1 MSLNNNNINNQQAS
15 QNIHKSLYQDQRE
28 QQDVEEEDEL
38 NVFSLKR
45 HLHFGAIVYLKPAYY
60 QQNNLLFSNGFVDE
74 DIFLS
79 HDSTINEANLIN
91 DCLFTIVPV
100 SSIAEYFSQL
110 EEMFDPIYNLNTSQ
124 QQQLN
129 CVNQIL
135 DDFQCQVKNSQEKSM
150 KYQCTPLQYNQAFQL
165 EHLKTKKYFTFDPK
179 KNFKMEQDSIIAYL
193 SDTPSVYSRLRVQPC
208 YSYQNEKDKY
218 IMYDTDC
225 YITAYNQYDQ
235 KEALGVAIED
245 QLQGNIL
252 FPTLNNHKIYLKD
265 SIQVQLDHNEDD
277 YQIIPKQ
284 IYMSME
290 RKSKMRVLLYR
301 EGLQAKKLYFGDIIW
316 MIYNELK
323 NCIAFSAEKQE
334 NNEDTIYFEQ
344 SDSNQKYNNSVG
356 LWKIEGIDPL
366 NGKEIS
372 YRQIIR
378 FQNINTGYY
387 LAYNDDNSLSSSNR
401 IVMEKQKT
409 SASCFFLEAV
419 DQPSSTK
426 PVFQNSFFQIFHSNT
441 KRILGKEPVQQNLE
455 YQEISYRPVLKE
467 NQCQEDVFRFT
478 IANDVEIWECQYL
491 KSCKPQLKIGLNL
504 LIKKQEQEQ
513 ECNNK
518 IQHINEFYKSQEEL
532 QLNQNEKII
541 LAQLINGL
549 ILLQRFCFD
558 GDIDLNSIYNQS
570 SENAYMFNQNFG
582 SDFERTFKR
591 QKLLREQGYMD
602 LLSKIIEN
610 CFNSKEQLN
619 EILLLNQ
626 QQILEEVQTS
636 QQNILYGR
644 QSNQF
649 SFQNIQV
656 AVNRNSMRPLIRQH
670 TPTYPAQTKIDKKQ
684 ALIDQLS
691 ESKFQNEL
699 TKIYKQQE
707 SNYREMKQ
715 KETDYFL
722 KEKIKIC
729 NLCYELIQNL
739 CQDNHENSEQCVKH
753 FTVFKNQIG
762 YIQNATKCLIQ
773 ILSSNEKLLSLIYK
787 QSYEI
792 NLPNLKTNSPIL
804 SRTTGSQDLYLRKKG
819 SLTSEFNSNQ
829 RLGSFNNSLNDK
841 MISISKLMSQKSNSD
856 YKKNNLIHFIIN
868 RYQQVVELLL
878 NAQST
883 KKKKKNLKSQT
894 SIHTSSL
901 TGTNEYFDEF
911 LDILNTFCCYKE
923 EGITINQQLIKNL
936 LQKFFGYRE
945 ENPKWRIYSRLIIP
959 IKIEKNN
966 GDDFLMVGL
975 EKHDKFEWI
984 EFSELFSVSTPTYLL
999 LEKTPKQTE
1008 QLINYFEKQLILF
1021 SNLCYGRNYS
1031 IKNFLIKYFYDK
1043 ILIKYVWN
1051 LDIHMKIRAAL
1062 LRILL
1067 HLHINSKPRT
1077 VLIIPMLT
1085 KVFEQSPQVQKAFLN
1100 SPKASSNYFKNE
1112 DVKSMYEKITNTINS
1127 YKKKKI
1133 VNKTFNE
1140 PPNPLEQ
1147 SDKSINLD
1155 KPLIKEQTEYID
1167 SQSEVSAKKQEIE
1180 LTDIKDSY
1188 HLRESY
1194 GLEESLEYQPEII
1207 EDFLQIKDSLDEQ
1220 SLEIISKSVQSY
1232 FQNEKLTLQYCDE
1245 MTLNMVLTVRKLI
1258 SFNFFEKQIEQ
1269 YKEAIQNSINFSNV
1283 VSNSKNSK
1291 SGSFQFEGK
1300 TIKRQLNSQQTQI
1313 FRQIKSPFR
1322 ILMENIIRLLQSS
1335 LIEEKYIYDIDSQ
1348 DIEDN
1353 DNPIQYL
1360 KNRLTMMQQETI
1372 KQREKSTTIQIEQ
1385 NLFFNQMPNNMFNI
1399 LLPFNFK
1406 RDPTNKTTANFEGQ
1420 LQQKGICDKNESGF
1434 QVKTF
1439 RRHENK
1445 ILKIIYKKIQEV
1457 ESSRRS
1463 QKEEGDEIN
1472 RIKNLSFTNRVQG
1485 IIKLKQ
1491 PDIVQ
1496 QIKVN
1501 LLRTLIYYQEL
1512 REDYYIEQMVQFIY
1526 QVSQKYPYFL
1536 ENEQRITLMIEES
1549 LEDHLPPV
1557 MQTSFNINNQKNSNF
1572 AKKKQKEQRKES
1584 VLSNNLQS
1592 RYFSKFQSQI
1602 PQKFTINPNT
1612 FSQYNNKNTANFN
1625 QEQPQNLFKPAFSY
1639 KRQRPSNIE
1648 IPYDN
1653 YNVGNLNF
1661 QILEDFDNL
1670 YNRPILPILIQ
1681 LFYKED
1687 DYTLNFLILKLIFK
1701 CFNQRAL
1708 IFKQLKH
1715 LQILTNKDEVQAF
1728 NSIKSKSTQLN
1739 FDCEQSEIW
1748 LKAPEKIA
1756 DPKFE
1761 YKFVIHRVINN
1772 IQSFI
1777 TFCDPNNNPDKENIN
1792 YLKGKINEISL
1803 GRQII
1808 LRNLRT
1814 YETVINLIKES
1825 EYIVKELTEDQR
1837 NKCLLTKMIET
1848 CYKFLKIFIQNNNI
1862 KNKKILE
1869 NYLDLFLDQQKDCIE
1884 LGQTSLI
1891 CELYRNNHKLIYSL
1905 RDDIIQQFLWKITDD
1920 QKKGGHD
1927 PIYLEFFEIILFYR
1941 CKPVKQNFEK
1951 FLNAIIEKYSYDIK
1965 NLLFLVEIFTP
1976 SKQSRDNQE
1985 TKTAHLLQTPLPS
1998 IIENFVENK
2007 FPNTPENSNKKFPQF
2022 QERDQPQKEIKNIP
2036 LKQEVN
2042 LNQNQDNNHIENNNK
2057 NTHENQNNNNNNNNT
2072 NKSPQNQDNIALKN
2086 LFFEFQGTKNLNESI
2101 YEPAEKEGEINSPKV
2116 QQNKFNYKLSQLSDS
2131 EQDSEIENDELNR
2144 QQNLIQNNI
2153 NQKENKQYEQAEQI
2167 GQENAQNKQIYSN
2180 SLENNQKIKLNT
2192 QFIFDMKDAKSVRD
2206 VPVAYQIKI
2215 LNLIGQ
2221 LFENLSEK
2229 HQILQ
2234 IIMSKALSMKYIM
2247 ELLNRKDIFSLNCR
2261 QRSTHKYILNTIL
2274 KQSLLKLACLVW
2286 LKQDKTYQEIRNDY
2300 FVINFI
2306 KIETQKLKN
2315 ITQTDIDHFKY
2326 NKRTC
2331 LAYRLN
2337 LNIQKGRSEQE
2348 KSTELTKQKEN
2359 NFLQQQQQLNV
2370 DLHIPYQF
2378 QVREREITFQNIQES
2393 KSNQSIKK
2401 TQHFDGKM
2409 MDDEIQAKILCDQY
2423 FNIQQ
2428 AFDSNYFSYIFGV
2441 VLPIISFIQKN
2452 KYSFTASYIQGV
2464 NNVIPGVF
2472 EKDEEMQVI
2481 AEFVATFL
2489 HFFSTFIN
2497 ENNLNELNLYQF
2509 NSIKEF
2515 ARQTQVS
2522 LISNQSSSQIEKKIL
2537 ERIQE
2542 ENSKNNQFDPQFQSN
2557 NDEDIE
2563 FIIDLPIQDILDQR
2577 TLKYNDDVEKNWR
2590 SICINLLINEKIKQQ
2605 FIEPE
2610 IDKLTQAF
2618 LSFSENQLNQQN
2630 ENQKLQKISYNHLDI
2645 LIRKFMYFIKATLDK
2660 NFDNSNF
2667 LKDEIPQSRSIVIT
2681 LIQLLIDII
2690 KKRSNGEFNKEEQSL
2705 IQHQFQEQENLNT
2718 LISILCNE
2726 QTHPSIFIALINLAI
2741 ELLGGGNK
2749 KIQDGFYEYFLKN
2762 SESENFFYKV
2772 YSHLSQEIS
2781 NIRREISLNER
2792 IKFANKKIQYCY
2804 KNRHFNQTT
2813 RILRFLQLLTEN
2825 HNQNLQNYMHTQT
2838 GSRTSYDLINII
2850 VQLVETLVENIN
2862 QNNYDKLVQC
2872 FDTLT
2877 EFIQGPCKENQ
2888 IALCE
2893 GRFIEIATK
2902 LLKIKNHEI
2911 QKEKVQ
2917 NIATKNIFVSQQS
2930 LNQENALT
2938 QSKILA
2944 CVKLNYY
2951 DNLIISYLQKISP
2964 KFSNHMKLTLQ
2975 ANGKYQEDWMVSR
2988 LQYKC
2993 LITIESILE
3002 GNIDYRNMQKLLKVM
3017 PISAI
3022 TDKIIAIYKN
3032 YKSLYGNNYNSEAFN
3047 HVEISTN
3054 LYDYQNE
3061 NLFMA
3066 NTCLIIESGFKLYS
3080 IFRKVIEYFQYKQ
3093 SSLFYLQQHPNNNDG
3108 SSYDQTLQQ
3117 IEFHRQLNELNQETI
3132 DDIQKILNLET
3143 ERFKKNTFAY
3153 SLFND
3158 KNEGQCHKITLS
3170 ESDIKQDT
3178 SQFIQSLVFFINHS
3192 GFVEISFDGRIQQ
3205 VYFPILPYCECLTK
3219 DDIKQLVDNID
3230 RTSQRTKQVD
3240 LMVKSQKII
3249 ASMKQ
3254 EYKIRT
3260 KLKSFVMGDLFNKLN
3275 IKTSKLRILSSYL
3288 SFFQNL
3294 IFLGTTS
3301 EDHQFYLFPTFLSL
3315 NVMSHQA
3322 FVKFLF
3328 YVQIIFE
3335 FMQIVIYLLIF
3346 GFYASKFIPLIN
3358 QNANQ
3363 FIKKQNLSNTIVKNY
3378 LYKIKFF
3385 ISDVQLIYRLVFLV
3399 IAVLGIFNFAF
3410 IALLLLDF
3418 FIRNPLLRNVFKA
3431 VWVPRKQL
3439 FYTMVVYL
3447 LLQYFFAILGY
3458 FTIYDQLTA
3467 GNDVNLCDDLWQCFS
3482 MIVDMTFK
3490 NDGGFV
3496 GILNRQQSDYQGW
3509 SLNYRAVYD
3518 FMYAFFV
3525 SLLLIETL
3533 SGIIIDTFASLR
3545 EQQEEKNY
3553 DILNYC
3559 IICGQDRQSYDKIQ
3573 LAKGFTHHSK
3583 YIHNIWHYVYYIA
3596 YIGDKEKT
3604 EYTGIESYV
3613 SSQLIQPN
3621 VQWFPNN
3628 RENQEQ
3634 DMEGQQ
3640 LEIKSQLYDMKQQ
3653 INLINTKLNKLS
3665 K

>member
-1 MSLNNNNINNQQAS
+1 MSLRDNNLNNQQLS
-15 QNIHKSLYQDQRE
+15 QNLNKSWYQDQRE
-28 QQDVEEEDEL
+28 LQDVEEEDEL
-38 NVFSLKR
+38 NVFNLKR

-60 QQNNLLFSNGFVDE
+60 QQKNLLFSNGFVDE

-135 DDFQCQVKNSQEKSM
+135 DDFQSQVKNSQEKSM

-179 KNFKMEQDSIIAYL
+179 KSFKMEQDSIIAYL
-193 SDTPSVYSRLRVQPC
+193 SDTPSIYSRLRVQPC

-225 YITAYNQYDQ
+225 YITAYNQYDH
-235 KEALGVAIED
+235 KEALGIAIED
-245 QLQGNIL
+245 QMQGNIL
-252 FPTLNNHKIYLKD
+252 FPQLNNHKNYLKD

-277 YQIIPKQ
+277 IQIIPKQ

-316 MIYNELK
+316 MIYNELN
-323 NCIAFSAEKQE
+323 NCIAFSAEKKE
-334 NNEDTIYFEQ
+334 NNQDTIYFEQ

-387 LAYNDDNSLSSSNR
+387 LAYNDENTQANSNK
-401 IVMEKQKT
+401 IIMEKQKT
-409 SASCFFLEAV
+409 TASYFYLEAV

-441 KRILGKEPVQQNLE
+441 KRILGKEPVYQNLE
-455 YQEISYRPVLKE
+455 YSEILYRPVLKD

-478 IANDVEIWECQYL
+478 IANDIEIWECQYL

-504 LIKKQEQEQ
+504 LIKKQEQEH
-513 ECNNK
+513 EFNNK
-518 IQHINEFYKSQEEL
+518 IQNINEFYKSQEEL

-558 GDIDLNSIYNQS
+558 GDIDLNSIYKQS
-570 SENAYMFNQNFG
+570 SENAYIFNQNFG

-626 QQILEEVQTS
+626 EQILEEVQTS

-649 SFQNIQV
+649 SFQNIQA

-684 ALIDQLS
+684 SLIDQLS
-691 ESKFQNEL
+691 ESKFQTEL

-787 QSYEI
+787 QNYEI
-792 NLPNLKTNSPIL
+792 NLPNLKNNSPIL
-804 SRTTGSQDLYLRKKG
+804 KKKG
-819 SLTSEFNSNQ
+819 SLTSDFNSISK
-829 RLGSFNNSLNDK
+829 LGSFNNSLNDK

-878 NAQST
+878 NAKST
-883 KKKKKNLKSQT
+883 QKKKNLKSQT
-894 SIHTSSL
+894 SIHASSF

-936 LQKFFGYRE
+936 LQKFFGYTE

-959 IKIEKNN
+959 IKIEKIEKNDKNDENN
-966 GDDFLMVGL
+966 ENDFLMVGI
-975 EKHDKFEWI
+975 EKQDKLEWI

-999 LEKTPKQTE
+999 IEKTPQQTE

-1031 IKNFLIKYFYDK
+1031 IKNFLVKYFYDK

-1085 KVFEQSPQVQKAFLN
+1085 KVFELSPQVQKAFLN
-1100 SPKASSNYFKNE
+1100 SPKTSSNYFKNE
-1112 DVKSMYEKITNTINS
+1112 DVKSIQEKITNTINS
-1127 YKKKKI
+1127 YKKKK
-1133 VNKTFNE
+1133 VLNKNFNE
-1140 PPNPLEQ
+1140 PPNPLES

-1155 KPLIKEQTEYID
+1155 KPLIKEQTEF
-1167 SQSEVSAKKQEIE
+1167 SENQSEFSARKQEIE
-1180 LTDIKDSY
+1180 LTEIKDSY
-1188 HLRESY
+1188 HIRESQ

-1207 EDFLQIKDSLDEQ
+1207 EDFLQIKDSLNEE
-1220 SLEIISKSVQSY
+1220 SLKTISKSVQKY
-1232 FQNEKLTLQYCDE
+1232 FQNEKLTLQHCDE

-1269 YKEAIQNSINFSNV
+1269 YKEAIQNSINLSNTI
-1283 VSNSKNSK
+1283 SNTKNSK
-1291 SGSFQFEGK
+1291 SGSVYIEGK
-1300 TIKRQLNSQQTQI
+1300 TIKKQLNSQQTQT

-1335 LIEEKYIYDIDSQ
+1335 LIEEKYIYDVESQ

-1372 KQREKSTTIQIEQ
+1372 KQREKSSTIQIEQ
-1385 NLFFNQMPNNMFNI
+1385 NFLFNQMPNNIFNAN
-1399 LLPFNFK
+1399 LPFSFK
-1406 RDPTNKTTANFEGQ
+1406 RDPTNRTTANFEGQ
-1420 LQQKGICDKNESGF
+1420 QQQKGICDKNENGF

-1457 ESSRRS
+1457 ENNRRS

-1472 RIKNLSFTNRVQG
+1472 RMKNLSYANRVQG
-1485 IIKLKQ
+1485 IIQLKQ
-1491 PDIVQ
+1491 PDLVQ

-1549 LEDHLPPV
+1549 LEDHLPPI
-1557 MQTSFNINNQKNSNF
+1557 MQTSFDLDNQKNFNQT
-1572 AKKKQKEQRKES
+1572 KKEQKDQRKES
-1584 VLSNNLQS
+1584 VLPNNLQS
-1592 RYFSKFQSQI
+1592 WYFSKFQNTL
-1602 PQKFTINPNT
+1602 PPKKFSINQNT
-1612 FSQYNNKNTANFN
+1612 FSQYNNKNTFNFN
-1625 QEQPQNLFKPAFSY
+1625 QDQPQNLFKPAFSY

-1653 YNVGNLNF
+1653 YNAGNLNF

-1687 DYTLNFLILKLIFK
+1687 DYTLNFLILKLVFK

-1728 NSIKSKSTQLN
+1728 NSIKSKSTQLK

-1748 LKAPEKIA
+1748 LKAPDKIA

-1772 IQSFI
+1772 IQQFI

-1825 EYIVKELTEDQR
+1825 EYIVKELTEEQR

-1848 CYKFLKIFIQNNNI
+1848 CYKFLKIFVQNNNI

-1869 NYLDLFLDQQKDCIE
+1869 GYLDLFLDQQKDCIE

-1891 CELYRNNHKLIYSL
+1891 CELFRNNHKLIYSL

-1985 TKTAHLLQTPLPS
+1985 MKAAHLLQTPLPS
-1998 IIENFVENK
+1998 IIENLAENK
-2007 FPNTPENSNKKFPQF
+2007 YPNTPENSNNKSPQNK
-2022 QERDQPQKEIKNIP
+2022 ESNQPQGELKNIP
-2036 LKQEVN
+2036 LKQDIS
-2042 LNQNQDNNHIENNNK
+2042 LKDQNDNIIIQKIDNPYEKNK
-2057 NTHENQNNNNNNNNT
+2057 NTWNN
-2072 NKSPQNQDNIALKN
+2072 KPPQSQDNLALKN
-2086 LFFEFQGTKNLNESI
+2086 LFFEFQGIKNLNESI
-2101 YEPAEKEGEINSPKV
+2101 YEPGEKDDDVGSVKV
-2116 QQNKFNYKLSQLSDS
+2116 EQKQFNYNLNSLSDS
-2131 EQDSEIENDELNR
+2131 EQESEIEKDELSR
-2144 QQNLIQNNI
+2144 QQNLIKNNTNQNEAQQNE
-2153 NQKENKQYEQAEQI
+2153 KAEQLC
-2167 GQENAQNKQIYSN
+2167 QEENTQTKQIYYN
-2180 SLENNQKIKLNT
+2180 SQENNQKIKLST

-2206 VPVAYQIKI
+2206 VPIAYQIKI
-2215 LNLIGQ
+2215 LNLIGH

-2261 QRSTHKYILNTIL
+2261 HRSTHKYILNTIL
-2274 KQSLLKLACLVW
+2274 KQYLLKVAYQVW

-2315 ITQTDIDHFKY
+2315 ITKADIDHFKY
-2326 NKRTC
+2326 NKRTS

-2337 LNIQKGRSEQE
+2337 LNYQKGKFEQE
-2348 KSTELTKQKEN
+2348 KSVDLTKQREN
-2359 NFLQQQQQLNV
+2359 NFIQQQQQQLNV
-2370 DLHIPYQF
+2370 DFHIPYQF
-2378 QVREREITFQNIQES
+2378 QVREREITFQNIQEN
-2393 KSNQSIKK
+2393 KPTQSIK
-2401 TQHFDGKM
+2401 QPYSFSGKM
-2409 MDDEIQAKILCDQY
+2409 MGDEIQAKILCDQY
-2423 FNIQQ
+2423 FNIEQN
-2428 AFDSNYFSYIFGV
+2428 FDSNYFSYIFGV

-2452 KYSFTASYIQGV
+2452 KYSYTASYIQGV
-2464 NNVIPGVF
+2464 NGVIPGAF
-2472 EKDEEMQVI
+2472 EKDQEMQVI

-2489 HFFSTFIN
+2489 HFFSAFIN
-2497 ENNLNELNLYQF
+2497 ENNLNELNLQQF

-2522 LISNQSSSQIEKKIL
+2522 LISNQSSSQIEKKIM
-2537 ERIQE
+2537 ERIQQ
-2542 ENSKNNQFDPQFQSN
+2542 ENLKNNQFDPQFQSN

-2563 FIIDLPIQDILDQR
+2563 LIIDLPIQDILDQR
-2577 TLKYNDDVEKNWR
+2577 CLKYNDDVEKNWR

-2605 FIEPE
+2605 YIEPE

-2618 LSFSENQLNQQN
+2618 LSFSENQLNQN
-2630 ENQKLQKISYNHLDI
+2630 ENPNLQKISYNHLDI

-2667 LKDEIPQSRSIVIT
+2667 LKDEIPQSRNIVIT

-2690 KKRSNGEFNKEEQSL
+2690 KKRSKCNKEEQSL
-2705 IQHQFQEQENLNT
+2705 IQNQFQEQENLNT

-2726 QTHPSIFIALINLAI
+2726 QTHPTIFIALINLAI
-2741 ELLGGGNK
+2741 ELLDGGNQ

-2762 SESENFFYKV
+2762 SESENFFYKI
-2772 YSHLSQEIS
+2772 YSHLNQEIS
-2781 NIRREISLNER
+2781 SIRREISLNER

-2825 HNQNLQNYMHTQT
+2825 HNQNLQNYMHTQS

-2850 VQLVETLVENIN
+2850 VQLVEILVENIN

-2877 EFIQGPCKENQ
+2877 EFIQGPCKDNQ

-2893 GRFIEIATK
+2893 GRFLEIATK
-2902 LLKIKNHEI
+2902 LLKIKNHVI
-2911 QKEKVQ
+2911 QKEQVQ
-2917 NIATKNIFVSQQS
+2917 NSSQKNVFVSQQS
-2930 LNQENALT
+2930 LNQENPLT
-2938 QSKILA
+2938 QSKNLA

-2951 DNLIISYLQKISP
+2951 DNHIISYLQKISP
-2964 KFSNHMKLTLQ
+2964 KFSNHMKLALQ

-3017 PISAI
+3017 PISVI
-3022 TDKIIAIYKN
+3022 TDKIISIYKN
-3032 YKSLYGNNYNSEAFN
+3032 YKSLYGNSYNSEAFN

-3093 SSLFYLQQHPNNNDG
+3093 QSLMYLQQHPNNNEG

-3143 ERFKKNTFAY
+3143 ERYKKNTFAY

-3219 DDIKQLVDNID
+3219 DDIKQLVDNMD
-3230 RTSQRTKQVD
+3230 RTSQRTKQAD

-3260 KLKSFVMGDLFNKLN
+3260 KLQSFIMGELFNKLN

-3328 YVQIIFE
+3328 YMQIIFE

-3358 QNANQ
+3358 QDANQ
-3363 FIKKQNLSNTIVKNY
+3363 FIKKQNLQSTIVKKY
-3378 LYKIKFF
+3378 FYKLKFF
-3385 ISDVQLIYRLVFLV
+3385 ISDVQLIYRLIFLV

-3458 FTIYDQLTA
+3458 FTIYEQLNG

-3496 GILNRQQSDYQGW
+3496 GILNRQASDYQGW

-3525 SLLLIETL
+3525 SLLLIEIL

-3613 SSQLIQPN
+3613 SSQLIQPDI
-3621 VQWFPNN
+3621 QWFPNN

-3640 LEIKSQLYDMKQQ
+3640 LEIKSSLYDMKQQ
-3653 INLINTKLNKLS
+3653 INLINAKLNKLS

>member
-1 MSLNNNNINNQQAS
+1 MSLRDNNINNQQAS
-15 QNIHKSLYQDQRE
+15 QNLHKSWYQDQRE
-28 QQDVEEEDEL
+28 HQDVDEEDQSNL
-38 NVFSLKR
+38 FNLKR

-60 QQNNLLFSNGFVDE
+60 QQKNLLFSNGFVDE

-135 DDFQCQVKNSQEKSM
+135 DDFQSQVKNSQEKSM

-193 SDTPSVYSRLRVQPC
+193 SDTPSVNSRLRVQPC

-235 KEALGVAIED
+235 KEALGIAIED

-252 FPTLNNHKIYLKD
+252 FPTLNHHKSYLKD
-265 SIQVQLDHNEDD
+265 SIQVELDHNEDD
-277 YQIIPKQ
+277 QQINPKQ

-316 MIYNELK
+316 MIYNELN

-334 NNEDTIYFEQ
+334 QNEDTIYFEH
-344 SDSNQKYNNSVG
+344 SDNNQKYNNSVG

-372 YRQIIR
+372 YKQIIR

-387 LAYNDDNSLSSSNR
+387 LAYSDENTTSNSNR

-409 SASCFFLEAV
+409 SASYFYLEAI

-441 KRILGKEPVQQNLE
+441 KRILGKEPVQQNFE
-455 YQEISYRPVLKE
+455 YSEILYRPVLKE

-513 ECNNK
+513 EYNNK
-518 IQHINEFYKSQEEL
+518 IQNINEFYKSQEEL

-610 CFNSKEQLN
+610 CFSSKEQLN

-626 QQILEEVQTS
+626 EQILEEVQTS

-649 SFQNIQV
+649 SFQNIQA

-691 ESKFQNEL
+691 ESKFQTEL

-739 CQDNHENSEQCVKH
+739 CQDNNENSEQCVKH

-787 QSYEI
+787 QNYEI
-792 NLPNLKTNSPIL
+792 NLPNLKINSPTL
-804 SRTTGSQDLYLRKKG
+804 KTTGSQDQYSRKKG
-819 SLTSEFNSNQ
+819 SLIGESISNQ

-894 SIHTSSL
+894 SIHVSSP
-901 TGTNEYFDEF
+901 GTNEYFDEF

-936 LQKFFGYRE
+936 LQKFFGYTE

-975 EKHDKFEWI
+975 EKQDKLEWI

-1043 ILIKYVWN
+1043 ILMKYVWN

-1100 SPKASSNYFKNE
+1100 SPKTSSNYFKNE
-1112 DVKSMYEKITNTINS
+1112 DVKSIYEKITNTINN
-1127 YKKKKI
+1127 YKKKK
-1133 VNKTFNE
+1133 VANKNFTE

-1147 SDKSINLD
+1147 SEKSINLD
-1155 KPLIKEQTEYID
+1155 KPLIKEQTEYTD
-1167 SQSEVSAKKQEIE
+1167 NQSEVSARKQEIE

-1188 HLRESY
+1188 HLRESF

-1269 YKEAIQNSINFSNV
+1269 YKEAIQNSIHMSNAL
-1283 VSNSKNSK
+1283 SNTKNSK
-1291 SGSFQFEGK
+1291 SGSFYLEGK
-1300 TIKRQLNSQQTQI
+1300 IIKKPLNSQQTQT

-1322 ILMENIIRLLQSS
+1322 VLMENIIRLIQSS
-1335 LIEEKYIYDIDSQ
+1335 LFEEKYIYDIESQ
-1348 DIEDN
+1348 DIDDN

-1372 KQREKSTTIQIEQ
+1372 KQREKSSTIQIEQ
-1385 NLFFNQMPNNMFNI
+1385 NLLFNQMPNNMFNAQF
-1399 LLPFNFK
+1399 PFNFK
-1406 RDPTNKTTANFEGQ
+1406 RDHTNRTTANFETQ
-1420 LQQKGICDKNESGF
+1420 QQQKGISDKNESGF

-1457 ESSRRS
+1457 EISRRS
-1463 QKEEGDEIN
+1463 QKEEIDEIN
-1472 RIKNLSFTNRVQG
+1472 RMKNLSFTNRVYGVIQ
-1485 IIKLKQ
+1485 LKQ

-1501 LLRTLIYYQEL
+1501 LLRMLIYYQEL

-1536 ENEQRITLMIEES
+1536 ENEQRITLMIEEN
-1549 LEDHLPPV
+1549 LEDHLPPI
-1557 MQTSFNINNQKNSNF
+1557 MQTSINFINQKNSNLT
-1572 AKKKQKEQRKES
+1572 KKEQKDQRKES

-1592 RYFSKFQSQI
+1592 RYFSKFQNQP
-1602 PQKFTINPNT
+1602 PQKTSINQFTQ
-1612 FSQYNNKNTANFN
+1612 SQNNNYKNTANFN

-1648 IPYDN
+1648 IPYEN
-1653 YNVGNLNF
+1653 YNIGNLNF

-1728 NSIKSKSTQLN
+1728 NSIKSKSTQLK

-1748 LKAPEKIA
+1748 LKAPDKIA

-1814 YETVINLIKES
+1814 YEIVINLIKES

-1837 NKCLLTKMIET
+1837 NTCLLTKMIET
-1848 CYKFLKIFIQNNNI
+1848 CYKFLKIFVQNNNI

-1951 FLNAIIEKYSYDIK
+1951 FLNAIIEKYQYDIK
-1965 NLLFLVEIFTP
+1965 NLLFLVEVFTP
-1976 SKQSRDNQE
+1976 NRQSKDNQE

-1998 IIENFVENK
+1998 IIENLAENK
-2007 FPNTPENSNKKFPQF
+2007 YPNTPENSNNKSPQSK
-2022 QERDQPQKEIKNIP
+2022 ESNQPQKDLKNIP
-2036 LKQEVN
+2036 LQQDFS
-2042 LNQNQDNNHIENNNK
+2042 LNQKKDNTINENNDNVQ
-2057 NTHENQNNNNNNNNT
+2057 ENQNN
-2072 NKSPQNQDNIALKN
+2072 KPLLNQDNVSLKN
-2086 LFFEFQGTKNLNESI
+2086 LFFEFEGIKNLNESI
-2101 YEPAEKEGEINSPKV
+2101 YEPAEKQGEMGSLKIQQV
-2116 QQNKFNYKLSQLSDS
+2116 QQFNYKLSELSDS
-2131 EQDSEIENDELNR
+2131 DQENEEEKDDISI
-2144 QQNLIQNNI
+2144 QQNLMKSRINDQNENEQF
-2153 NQKENKQYEQAEQI
+2153 NQDQAQKTS
-2167 GQENAQNKQIYSN
+2167 QESIQNKQTYNN
-2180 SLENNQKIKLNT
+2180 SQENNQKIKLNT

-2206 VPVAYQIKI
+2206 VPIAYQIKI

-2221 LFENLSEK
+2221 LFENLNEK

-2234 IIMSKALSMKYIM
+2234 IIMSKALSIKYIM

-2261 QRSTHKYILNTIL
+2261 QRSTHKYILNTML
-2274 KQSLLKLACLVW
+2274 KQQLLKLASVVW
-2286 LKQDKTYQEIRNDY
+2286 LRQDKTYQEIRNDY
-2300 FVINFI
+2300 FIINFI

-2315 ITQTDIDHFKY
+2315 ITQADIDHFKY

-2337 LNIQKGRSEQE
+2337 LNFQKGMVEQE
-2348 KSTELTKQKEN
+2348 KSIDLMKQKEN
-2359 NFLQQQQQLNV
+2359 NFQQQQQQLNI
-2370 DLHIPYQF
+2370 DFHIPYQF
-2378 QVREREITFQNIQES
+2378 HVREREVTFQNIYQN
-2393 KSNQSIKK
+2393 KSNQSIK
-2401 TQHFDGKM
+2401 QPQFFDGKM
-2409 MDDEIQAKILCDQY
+2409 MGDEIQAKIICDQY
-2423 FNIQQ
+2423 FNIEQC
-2428 AFDSNYFSYIFGV
+2428 FDSNYFSYIFGV

-2452 KYSFTASYIQGV
+2452 KYSFTTSYIQGV
-2464 NNVIPGVF
+2464 NNVMPGVF
-2472 EKDEEMQVI
+2472 EKDQEMQVI

-2497 ENNLNELNLYQF
+2497 ENNLNELSLYQF
-2509 NSIKEF
+2509 NAIKEF
-2515 ARQTQVS
+2515 ARQTQVN
-2522 LISNQSSSQIEKKIL
+2522 LISNQSATQIEKKIMQ
-2537 ERIQE
+2537 RIQE
-2542 ENSKNNQFDPQFQSN
+2542 ENLKNNQFDPQFQSK

-2577 TLKYNDDVEKNWR
+2577 SLKYNDDVEKNWR

-2618 LSFSENQLNQQN
+2618 LSFSENQQNLN
-2630 ENQKLQKISYNHLDI
+2630 ENPKLQKISYNHLDI

-2667 LKDEIPQSRSIVIT
+2667 LKDEIPQSRNIVIT

-2690 KKRSNGEFNKEEQSL
+2690 KKRSKEKCNTEEQSV
-2705 IQHQFQEQENLNT
+2705 IQNQFQEQENLNT

-2741 ELLGGGNK
+2741 ELLDGGNQ

-2762 SESENFFYKV
+2762 LESENFFYKL

-2825 HNQNLQNYMHTQT
+2825 HNQNLQSYMHTQS

-2893 GRFIEIATK
+2893 GRFLEIATK

-2917 NIATKNIFVSQQS
+2917 NNIQKNVFVSQQS
-2930 LNQENALT
+2930 LNQENPLI
-2938 QSKILA
+2938 QSKNLA

-2951 DNLIISYLQKISP
+2951 DNHIISYLQKISP
-2964 KFSNHMKLTLQ
+2964 KFSNHMKLALQ

-3017 PISAI
+3017 PISVI

-3054 LYDYQNE
+3054 MNDYQNE

-3093 SSLFYLQQHPNNNDG
+3093 SSLMFQQQYPNNSSDG

-3132 DDIQKILNLET
+3132 DDIQKILNLEI
-3143 ERFKKNTFAY
+3143 ERYKKNTFAY

-3240 LMVKSQKII
+3240 LMIKSQKII

-3260 KLKSFVMGDLFNKLN
+3260 KLKSFIMGELFNKLN

-3294 IFLGTTS
+3294 IFLATTS
-3301 EDHQFYLFPTFLSL
+3301 EDHQFYLYPTFLSL
-3315 NVMSHQA
+3315 NIMSHES
-3322 FVKFLF
+3322 FVTFLF

-3335 FMQIVIYLLIF
+3335 FIQIVIYLLIF

-3358 QNANQ
+3358 QDANQ
-3363 FIKKQNLSNTIVKNY
+3363 FIKKQNLQNSILKKY

-3385 ISDVQLIYRLVFLV
+3385 VSDVQLIYRLTFLV

-3439 FYTMVVYL
+3439 FYTMVVYV
-3447 LLQYFFAILGY
+3447 LLQYFFAIIGY
-3458 FTIYDQLTA
+3458 FTIYDQLNA
-3467 GNDVNLCDDLWQCFS
+3467 GNNVNLCDDLWQCFS

-3496 GILNRQQSDYQGW
+3496 GILNRQSSDYQGW

-3525 SLLLIETL
+3525 SLLLIEIL

-3545 EQQEEKNY
+3545 EHQEEKNY

-3573 LAKGFTHHSK
+3573 LSKGFTHHYK

-3613 SSQLIQPN
+3613 SSQLIQSD

-3653 INLINTKLNKLS
+3653 INLINAKLNKLS